1 MTSDTY
7 KKSRGYNKKPSFA
20 MDAFIAAYHSH
31 LVHFISLL
39 VLASTLSIL
48 AKLWIA
54 LILPLSHG
62 IYFWKKLV
70 FEIFVVEHVIE
81 SQLGTFQWFSVVD
94 DNVLLGAIP
103 LKEDHYEELCKK
115 LGVKLILSVVEPFEL
130 ETRTLMGT
138 PVKPEQWKAGGV
150 DQITL
155 STPDF
160 WPPPFEIL
168 EKGAAIMDSYL
179 CNGHRVYVHC
189 KSGKGRSA
197 SVVAAYFF
205 KFKNL
210 DMDTVQAKLKSR
222 RPFVFDRNSSQMRNL
237 KEYEKMKR
245 PSSSQLM

>member
-1 MTSDTY
+1 M
-7 KKSRGYNKKPSFA
+7 A
-20 MDAFIAAYHSH
+20 ALVAAYHSN
-31 LVHFISLL
+31 LVHFVAL
-39 VLASTLSIL
+39 VVFATTLSIIG
-48 AKLWIA
+48 KFWISW
-54 LILPLSHG
+54 ILPVVYTAFL
-62 IYFWKKLV
+62 WKKV
-70 FEIFVVEHVIE
+70 IFEFFVAEHVIE

-103 LKEDHYEELCKK
+103 LKEDHYEELTKK
-115 LGVKLILSVVEPFEL
+115 LGVKLIISVVEPFEL

-138 PVKPEQWKAGGV
+138 PVKPEQWKAAGV
-150 DQITL
+150 DQVTL
-155 STPDF
+155 SCPDF
-160 WPPPFEIL
+160 IPPPFDIL

-205 KFKNL
+205 KYKNL

-222 RPFVFDRNSSQMRNL
+222 RPFIFDRNSSQMRNL
-237 KEYEKMKR
+237 KAYEKMKR